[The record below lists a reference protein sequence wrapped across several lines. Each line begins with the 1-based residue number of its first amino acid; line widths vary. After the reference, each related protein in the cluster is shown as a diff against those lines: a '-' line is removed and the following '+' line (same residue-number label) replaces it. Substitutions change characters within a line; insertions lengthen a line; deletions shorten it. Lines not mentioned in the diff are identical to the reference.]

1 MYALSAVLTAVLGLS
16 VAAPAD
22 PAPDAKTELAKWQ
35 GTWQVELELTN
46 GAEKPA
52 KDRSIEKLI
61 VKDDVW
67 EVFLK
72 DSEGSTKGK
81 MKFVLDGKLKGLDVT
96 VGDAVY
102 RCVYLLDGDR
112 AVLRSGDDGDER
124 PKDFST
130 STGSKT
136 GAIVIYKRVKKP

>member
-1 MYALSAVLTAVLGLS
+1 MFALSFVLTAVLGS
-16 VAAPAD
+16 PIAAPAD
-22 PAPDAKTELAKWQ
+22 PATDAKAELAKWQ

-52 KDRSIEKLI
+52 KDRNIEKVV

-72 DSEGSTKGK
+72 GRDESVKGK
-81 MKFVLDGKLKGLDVT
+81 IELVLDGKLKGLDVT
-96 VGDAVY
+96 VGDAVF
-102 RCVYLLDGDR
+102 RAIYLVDGDR
-112 AVLRSGDDGDER
+112 AVLCVGDAGDER

-136 GAIVIYKRVKKP
+136 GAIMIYKRVKK